1 MRGLETLGALLLMVG
16 LTWLVAWWYFGGD
29 YARGYADGSAAASPA
44 AELEGEVIPAGL
56 LQFEDWPHDGP
67 GEGVGGEEPLW
78 REPDDAE
85 TLAWVQDMARALA
98 PAAPPRETAAERA
111 ERFARL
117 VPQ

>member
-1 MRGLETLGALLLMVG
+1 MRGLETLGALLLMVA
-16 LTWLVAWWYFGGD
+16 LTWCVAWWYFGGD

-56 LQFEDWPHDGP
+56 EPDELWP
-67 GEGVGGEEPLW
+67 V
-78 REPDDAE
+78 PDDAE

-98 PAAPPRETAAERA
+98 PADPPRETAAERA